1 MFIEVFMD
9 LGLRIEASKIC
20 FKIFSKPE
28 KIKGVGEKKYIT
40 VKRDMLIIIEATC
53 GEFVLCPFGRD
64 KTVSSR
70 ILSSA

>member
-40 VKRDMLIIIEATC
+40 VKMLIIIEATC
-53 GEFVLCPFGRD
+53 GEFALCPFGRD

>member
-40 VKRDMLIIIEATC
+40 VKMLIIIEATC